1 MECNTST
8 TGCSER
14 RESQRELPGF
24 DADDV
29 PPAAGKA
36 LGPMRRLG
44 MMQSKC
50 GHAGMRARYLTA
62 LPQLQWPIRS
72 VPVPFVVRVA
82 CIFSAFTLH
91 PN

>member
-29 PPAAGKA
+29 PPAAWKA

-50 GHAGMRARYLTA
+50 GHAGSILNCPAPA
-62 LPQLQWPIRS
+62 SVADRS
-72 VPVPFVVRVA
+72 VLAPFVVRA
-82 CIFSAFTLH
+82 A
-91 PN
+91 